1 MVMKM
6 FHFLTFLKRLFNS
19 GLNNSAKQIGLF
31 TTAVEYHY
39 GGRLYVG
46 SAFTLYNT
54 RQTFSMTSHSA
65 CREEI
70 FRTDQHPQAINVT
83 PLDSGISYLF
93 LGGAFISSLSSCN
106 IIRHILPFKFF
117 HVKKFRIDS
126 FTYSSLFTA
135 DNFYE

>member
-1 MVMKM
+1 MVLKM
-6 FHFLTFLKRLFNS
+6 FHFLPFLKRLFNS

-31 TTAVEYHY
+31 TTAVEYDY
-39 GGRLYVG
+39 GGRLQEV
-46 SAFTLYNT
+46 SSPFITQ

-106 IIRHILPFKFF
+106 IIRHILPFKIF